1 MISCDN
7 WAPNTQP
14 VRPALAGGGDERQ
27 FSPKEIEALESLAR
41 QAAVAIHNARQY
53 EQLERAGAL
62 LAAQLDLRQVLLEMS
77 STLLATLEQDDVFAS
92 IAALVKRVVDYD
104 CLEVRLLD
112 VEAAELYCAY
122 ASADDAE
129 YLENWRCSLDEGV
142 SGWVARHD
150 EAQLVNDMR
159 SDPRGVQVAGTDDE
173 PQASILAP
181 LTADGEVIGVLCLDR
196 TEGRTFEKHELEAAK
211 LFANLAA
218 IAIRNARQ
226 YEHVQHLHANN
237 LRTLSTALNAK
248 DYYTLGHAARVAAYM
263 NLLGKELGWS
273 SEEVQRIGAAA
284 YLHDIGKIG
293 IPDRIL
299 TKAGKLNQREWE
311 LMRQHPALSADIIRP
326 LYAEDVVLGVRHHHE
341 RYDGRGYPDG
351 LAGEEIPL
359 IARAMCVV
367 DSYDAHVVRPAVPS
381 RSQLPLTDCLTELER
396 CKGSQFDPVMVDAFV
411 QCWRTSPLGQAA
423 WARHRRAGGSAHRR
437 GRARG
442 PRRERL
448 RGRPSVLGDAS
459 HPARGARCEPRS
471 ARQTTLARRNGG
483 QIIVC
488 DAEEDENERS
498 HLGEA
503 MVSDEE
509 LPRILAGETPDICLV
524 SADQYGVW
532 ISAMTPLT
540 RSDGEIVGAV
550 SVDFPAYET
559 AQDDGLRDD
568 ATQALTRLLV
578 GTSERVKSG
587 CRQTPPPICSVGS
600 TPTAVCMRTW
610 QSSYPAPRKRARSSR
625 SSCVTSTVSPTS
637 TGWSVIRTATRRCA

>member
-263 NLLGKELGWS
+263 NLLGRELGWS
-273 SEEVQRIGAAA
+273 GEIVHRIGEAA
-284 YLHDIGKIG
+284 YLHDVGKIG

-299 TKAGKLNQREWE
+299 TKSGKLNEGEWE
-311 LMRQHPALSADIIRP
+311 LMRRHLALSADIISP
-326 LYAEDVVLGVRHHHE
+326 LYADDVVLGVRHHHE

-359 IARAMCVV
+359 IARAMCVA
-367 DSYDAHVVRPAVPS
+367 DSYDAMSFDRPYHPG
-381 RSQLPLTDCLTELER
+381 RSFSDGLEELER
-396 CKGSQFDPVMVDAFV
+396 CKGSQFDPGIVDAFV
-411 QCWRTSPLGQAA
+411 RVLAKIAQTRRRALAIGAQAA
-423 WARHRRAGGSAHRR
+423 ALIDVETHAALAESGSETDPAYAETVRI
-437 GRARG
+437 
-442 PRRERL
+442 L
-448 RGRPSVLGDAS
+448 RTLRDAN
-459 HPARGARCEPRS
+459 PGVRYM
-471 ARQTTLARRNGG
+471 TTLAHRNGRH
-483 QIIVC
+483 IFVC
-488 DAEEDENERS
+488 DAEEDEQERS
-498 HLGEA
+498 SLGEA
-503 MVSDEE
+503 VVTDRASW
-509 LPRILAGETPDICLV
+509 PARRPT
-524 SADQYGVW
+524 SA
-532 ISAMTPLT
+532 
-540 RSDGEIVGAV
+540 
-550 SVDFPAYET
+550 
-559 AQDDGLRDD
+559 
-568 ATQALTRLLV
+568 
-578 GTSERVKSG
+578 
-587 CRQTPPPICSVGS
+587 
-600 TPTAVCMRTW
+600 
-610 QSSYPAPRKRARSSR
+610 SSR
-625 SSCVTSTVSPTS
+625 PT
-637 TGWSVIRTATRRCA
+637 GTASGSAP